1 MNSSVIILSALSII
15 FFGIFIILLILD
27 LRSDSKG
34 NENKI
39 EPVIENNTEKIKIL
53 LSENAIEKVDN
64 LVDSLIKNAIDK
76 YMIFNVNFD
85 KEKYL
90 NAGDQEQMTLY
101 VTGMVMNNMT
111 DTVRSTIG
119 LVYDISTEQKLKEF
133 LDIRIKMSLL
143 VVIVNQNKDLI

>member
-76 YMIFNVNFD
+76 YMILNVNFD